1 MATKFGNGIDLD
13 NNRII
18 NLADPSNPTDAV
30 NKQYTDALVRG
41 LSWKQAVKAATT
53 TNGSLSSAYE
63 AGDTLDGVVLQA
75 GDRILIKDQTDATEN
90 GIYIVQESGA
100 PVRAPDA
107 DTGDD
112 LRGAT
117 VTVQMGTVNADKVY
131 RLITDNVT
139 VGVTELIWTEIG
151 GAAPTYSAGNGLVE
165 NPARVF
171 NVGAGDGIT
180 VNSNSVALA
189 STVAGSGLS
198 YASGILNVNTGTGI
212 VIEADAVAIDVNTVT
227 RKMAANIGNGVA
239 TTFQVNHNLG
249 TRDVEVKIRYN
260 VAPFSFIETD
270 VDATDPNYV
279 TLTFAKPPASNE
291 FRVIVFG

>member
-1 MATKFGNGIDLD
+1 MAVKFGNGIDLD

-18 NLADPSNPTDAV
+18 NLADPSAPTDAV

-53 TNGSLSSAYE
+53 TSGDLSSSYE

-75 GDRILIKDQTDATEN
+75 GDRILIKDQANAAEN

-100 PVRAPDA
+100 PTRAPDA
-107 DTGDD
+107 DSSDD

-139 VGVTELIWTEIG
+139 VDTTEQIWTEIG
-151 GAAPTYSAGNGLVE
+151 GAAPSYSAGNGLVE

-180 VNSNSVALA
+180 VSSNSVSLS
-189 STVAGSGLS
+189 STVAGNGLS
-198 YASGILNVNTGTGI
+198 YSSGILNVNTGNGL
-212 VIEADAVAIDVNTVT
+212 VVEADAVAIDVNVVT
-227 RKMAANIGNGVA
+227 RKMAANIGNGTA

-249 TRDVEVKIRYN
+249 TRDVQVKVRYN
-260 VAPFSFIETD
+260 SAPYSFIETD

-279 TLTFAKPPASNE
+279 TVTFAKPPASNE